1 MILTKSTYIE
11 LLKMRGVTEL
21 KGRTIAGAL
30 RETGGDP
37 TELEMMIVN
46 RNILNNERRKKLNKI
61 NEKR

>member
-1 MILTKSTYIE
+1 MNKLQYIE
-11 LLKMRGVTEL
+11 LLNMRGVTEL

-37 TELEMMIVN
+37 TDFEMMIVN

-61 NEKR
+61 NENR